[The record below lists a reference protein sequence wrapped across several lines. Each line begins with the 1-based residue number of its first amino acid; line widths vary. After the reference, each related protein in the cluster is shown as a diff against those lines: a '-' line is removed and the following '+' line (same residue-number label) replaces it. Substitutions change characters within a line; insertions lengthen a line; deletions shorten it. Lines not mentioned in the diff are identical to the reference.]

1 MERLAPD
8 GDGAGDD
15 RDDVGIV
22 RELLA
27 ALLALF
33 LVLRDEALDEL
44 DRMAAD
50 ASRLLVDEL
59 DRHVRAGGRDRTRDH
74 DGTALLVEVADLDRL
89 EARVGRPAG
98 ATHIGDVVGHRLV
111 RGRRLAGLRRLS
123 RLGRGLRGL
132 GRRLSGLGRRFCGLC
147 RGGRWSC
154 GLLVAAAA
162 ARGAQCRDRGERGK
176 HESPTAGS
184 QPCLAHRPIS
194 SRSTISK
201 PLAVPRHL
209 APE

>member
-8 GDGAGDD
+8 GHGAGDD

-59 DRHVRAGGRDRTRDH
+59 DRRC
-74 DGTALLVEVADLDRL
+74 
-89 EARVGRPAG
+89 AR
-98 ATHIGDVVGHRLV
+98 
-111 RGRRLAGLRRLS
+111 RRS
-123 RLGRGLRGL
+123 
-132 GRRLSGLGRRFCGLC
+132 
-147 RGGRWSC
+147 
-154 GLLVAAAA
+154 
-162 ARGAQCRDRGERGK
+162 
-176 HESPTAGS
+176 
-184 QPCLAHRPIS
+184 
-194 SRSTISK
+194 
-201 PLAVPRHL
+201 
-209 APE
+209 